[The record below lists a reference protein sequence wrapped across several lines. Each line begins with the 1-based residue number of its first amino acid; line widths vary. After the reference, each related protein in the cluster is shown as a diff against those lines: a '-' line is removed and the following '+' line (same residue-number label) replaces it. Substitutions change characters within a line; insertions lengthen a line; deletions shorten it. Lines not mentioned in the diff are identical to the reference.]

1 MIKKTSLPRLSAMI
15 AVATIP
21 TAAIQ
26 MLGAPP
32 PTMPSD
38 EPVLRGAEMYV
49 AGCASCHGTGGEG
62 TAVGPPLIGVGP
74 AGVDFMLSTGRM
86 PIADP
91 EQAPVRAPP
100 AYTPE
105 EIDAMVAYVTSLG
118 PGGPAV
124 PEVSPA
130 EGSLSAGREVYTANC
145 LACHGAGAQ
154 GASVGGG
161 QVAPPLDE
169 ATAVQI
175 AEAVRFGP
183 GAMPPFGADQLSES
197 QLNDLIRY
205 VQSLRRAPDPGGL
218 GLGHVGPVLEG
229 LIAWLVGLGLLVL
242 AIRFTGTRT

>member
-1 MIKKTSLPRLSAMI
+1 MKASLQRLSAMI
-15 AVATIP
+15 AVAAVP

-26 MLGAPP
+26 MLGAPT
-32 PTMPSD
+32 PTMQTD
-38 EPVLRGAEMYV
+38 EFVSRGADLYA

-91 EQAPVRAPP
+91 GQGPSRAPP

-105 EIDAMVAYVTSLG
+105 EIEAIVAYVTSLG
-118 PGGPAV
+118 PGGPAI
-124 PEVSPA
+124 PAVSPA
-130 EGSLSAGREVYTANC
+130 GGSLSRGRELYTGNC

-175 AEAVRFGP
+175 AEAIRFGP
-183 GAMPPFGADQLSES
+183 GAMPRFGEQQVS
-197 QLNDLIRY
+197 QRELNDLVRY
-205 VQSLRRAPDPGGL
+205 VQSLRRTRDPGGL

-229 LIAWLVGLGLLVL
+229 LIAWLVGLGLLVV
-242 AIRFTGTRT
+242 AIRFTGTKT